1 MIKKGDR
8 VIMNDKY
15 YVSEKNK
22 GKEFIVT
29 TEPTEVCGTLSVW
42 LEGIRGCYAI
52 DGLTKVNWN
61 LAEKSNIKD
70 DVLNIV
76 FVSFV
81 NFISYKITNPSG

>member
-1 MIKKGDR
+1 MISWYSEKLNPPKWIILEFKWGRKMIKKGDR

-42 LEGIRGCYAI
+42 LDGFRGCYAV
-52 DGLTKVNWN
+52 DGLTKV
-61 LAEKSNIKD
+61 S
-70 DVLNIV
+70 
-76 FVSFV
+76 
-81 NFISYKITNPSG
+81 

>member
-29 TEPTEVCGTLSVW
+29 TEPTEVCGTLSM
-42 LEGIRGCYAI
+42 LLDGFRGCYAV
-52 DGLTKVNWN
+52 DGLTKV
-61 LAEKSNIKD
+61 S
-70 DVLNIV
+70 
-76 FVSFV
+76 
-81 NFISYKITNPSG
+81 

>member
-1 MIKKGDR
+1 MHYRQRVLALFQEWFRGSKLEFKRGRKMIKKGDR

-52 DGLTKVNWN
+52 DGLTKVN
-61 LAEKSNIKD
+61 
-70 DVLNIV
+70 
-76 FVSFV
+76 
-81 NFISYKITNPSG
+81 

>member
-1 MIKKGDR
+1 MIQKGDR

-42 LEGIRGCYAI
+42 LDGFRGCYAV
-52 DGLTKVNWN
+52 DGLAKVN
-61 LAEKSNIKD
+61 
-70 DVLNIV
+70 
-76 FVSFV
+76 
-81 NFISYKITNPSG
+81 